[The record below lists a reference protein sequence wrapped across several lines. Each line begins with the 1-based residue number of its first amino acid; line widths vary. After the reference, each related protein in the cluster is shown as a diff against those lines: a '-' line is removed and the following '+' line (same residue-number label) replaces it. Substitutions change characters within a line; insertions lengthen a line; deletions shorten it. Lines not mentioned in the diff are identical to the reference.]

1 MIKTKSLMVYWL
13 RLHIRKYVHWI
24 ISCDSNV
31 LVLIEMKLKS
41 QIQMLKNIHT
51 DVSLIKEKKKII
63 ATLHEGNF
71 NTI

>member
-1 MIKTKSLMVYWL
+1 MVYWL
-13 RLHIRKYVHWI
+13 RLHDIGKYVHWI
-24 ISCDSNV
+24 ISYDSNV

-63 ATLHEGNF
+63 ATLHEGHF

>member
-1 MIKTKSLMVYWL
+1 MISE
-13 RLHIRKYVHWI
+13 KYVHWI
-24 ISCDSNV
+24 ISYDSNV

-63 ATLHEGNF
+63 ATMQCTKGILILIPYEPS
-71 NTI
+71 